1 MMDDGFLEKIN
12 GPFLCLSAAIL
23 CHALRCWQTGK
34 FIDDVNFTRFSSQG
48 KDKRHSLETSDDP
61 LMEKQGYWNVCY
73 KRGRI
78 RQSSSRLIL
87 SSG

>member
-1 MMDDGFLEKIN
+1 MDDGFLEKIN
-12 GPFLCLSAAIL
+12 GQFLCLSADIL

-34 FIDDVNFTRFSSQG
+34 FVDDVNFTRSSSQG
-48 KDKRHSLETSDDP
+48 KDKSDPLETSDGP
-61 LMEKQGYWNVCY
+61 LTEKQGYWNVSY
-73 KRGRI
+73 KRGLI